1 MTEPCKSIKEGE
13 RAGVGKLIS
22 NYITLLRQ
30 VVGSWTPKWS
40 KRHVHTD
47 EVTAAGIYIKLFT
60 ITTTTASIYLRFS
73 STFWTDFL
81 IISSKMKLC
90 AVLRINIGYIERV
103 YAT

>member
-13 RAGVGKLIS
+13 RAGVSKLIS

-30 VVGSWTPKWS
+30 VVGSWTLKWS

-47 EVTAAGIYIKLFT
+47 EATAAGIYIKLFT
-60 ITTTTASIYLRFS
+60 ITTTTIIYLRFP
-73 STFWTDFL
+73 STFLTDFL
-81 IISSKMKLC
+81 ISSKMNLC
-90 AVLRINIGYIERV
+90 AVLRINIGYIECV